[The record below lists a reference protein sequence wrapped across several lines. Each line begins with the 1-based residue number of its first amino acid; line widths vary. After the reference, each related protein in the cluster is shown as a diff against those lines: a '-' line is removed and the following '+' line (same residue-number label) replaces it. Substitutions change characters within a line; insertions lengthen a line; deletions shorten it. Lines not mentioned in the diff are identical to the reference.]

1 MSFFHL
7 QSYGEKCDSLVI
19 LFFLSSAER
28 IEEIFKNWNVFIPC
42 ERACAQTSSRQSGSL
57 IAEARPWV
65 FHEDLGYLSVS
76 FGLDEEFISTATKLH
91 YSKVFG
97 SKQQVKGGDPHSLLS
112 SGEAVPRVLYP
123 GLRIFSTKHIWSYWR
138 EFSKRP
144 QRWLWE
150 QNISQM
156 RKGWENCDCL
166 AQRREGSGDVPINLH
181 KHLKTTMF
189 VQHPNKLCQCSKSWV
204 GHIKVKKKKTQNLQ
218 NWGKYFRY
226 P

>member
-1 MSFFHL
+1 MWQL
-7 QSYGEKCDSLVI
+7 SYTI
-19 LFFLSSAER
+19 FLSSAER
-28 IEEIFKNWNVFIPC
+28 IEEIFKNWNVFMPC
-42 ERACAQTSSRQSGSL
+42 ERACAQTSSRRSGSL
-57 IAEARPWV
+57 IAEACPWV

-91 YSKVFG
+91 YSKVSG

-123 GLRIFSTKHIWSYWR
+123 GLRIFSTKHIWRYWR

-150 QNISQM
+150 QNISQI

-181 KHLKTTMF
+181 KHLKTVTYNVCSAPKQALPMF
-189 VQHPNKLCQCSKSWV
+189 KIMSWPHKS
-204 GHIKVKKKKTQNLQ
+204 KKKK
-218 NWGKYFRY
+218 
-226 P
+226 